1 MRQHLNQVDG
11 ILAGIHPPYLSFG
24 DIIQKTNIRKRGKDM
39 ANKIILS
46 HIFSN
51 SRYLKKDSFKEELKK
66 DIKLETTSLSNY
78 QTNLGHEMIN
88 LFQDDNGHFNVWLN
102 ANGIFNNGKKSS
114 TYDIV
119 FVTKVTQE
127 EKIYQIV
134 AKAINCKIVKGA
146 DLSGDNKEQQHQRYE
161 LQKGKYCYNG
171 VYLEEIY
178 GLNQDLWGNAEKN
191 TLVTFQSDG
200 IYLAKKNII
209 LFFLILII
217 NLFN

>member
-1 MRQHLNQVDG
+1 
-11 ILAGIHPPYLSFG
+11 
-24 DIIQKTNIRKRGKDM
+24 M

-88 LFQDDNGHFNVWLN
+88 LFQDDNDHFNVWLN
-102 ANGIFNNGKKSS
+102 ANGIFNDGKKSS

-134 AKAINCKIVKGA
+134 AKAINCKIVEGA
-146 DLSGDNKEQQHQRYE
+146 DLSGDKKEYAF
-161 LQKGKYCYNG
+161 KSGG
-171 VYLEEIY
+171 
-178 GLNQDLWGNAEKN
+178 
-191 TLVTFQSDG
+191 F
-200 IYLAKKNII
+200 
-209 LFFLILII
+209 
-217 NLFN
+217 